1 MYMRKRSPANKAD
14 SSPPAPAL
22 TSKITSRSSLGSRGS
37 NNSSSFSA
45 AASRAA
51 SSAGISAAKSGSTA
65 ASSAAANKSSSD
77 DFHALKPATTGPNC
91 A

>member
-1 MYMRKRSPANKAD
+1 MRNKSPAKRAD

-22 TSKITSRSSLGSRGS
+22 TSRMTSRSSLGSRGS

-45 AASRAA
+45 AFCAVS
-51 SSAGISAAKSGSTA
+51 SSAGISDAKSGSVA
-65 ASSAAANKSSSD
+65 ANSLAAFRSSSAL
-77 DFHALKPATTGPNC
+77 FHSLNPATTGPSC